1 MEGFFYIARRDAPEI
16 IDTLASRYGWT
27 IRQIEEVDITTL
39 ADVLKTAIEKNR
51 RDTIYEEWV
60 ALHPYMVLKWLKFMR
75 FDEYYDARTGA
86 NMDMRPA
93 AEILAE
99 VEEIRKEL
107 G

>member
-1 MEGFFYIARRDAPEI
+1 VEGFFYITRKDAPDI
-16 IDTLASRYGWT
+16 IDALASRYGWT
-27 IRQIEEVDITTL
+27 IRQIEEVDIITL
-39 ADVLKTAIEKNR
+39 ADVLKMAIEKAR
-51 RDTIYEEWV
+51 RDTVYAEWT
-60 ALHPYMVLKWLKFMR
+60 ALQPFMVLKWLKFMR

-86 NMDMRPA
+86 DIDMRPA